1 MVARRE
7 FISAMVASAVSVT
20 ALPSL
25 AASDTDK
32 VSFPKNANAQAPFTP
47 PYGLALGGVPL
58 ASGFKITPLEDGI
71 DAVRTAW
78 QQGIRYFDTSPWY
91 GQGRSERRMGA
102 FLAEQNRDEFFL
114 STKIGRL
121 LKPGNPPQSKV
132 WPKPAPFHREYDF
145 SAAGVRRS
153 IEDSMQRLGVDR
165 IDFVFIHDLSPD
177 NGDMGSDW
185 LEYFKQAQH
194 GAMPELIRMRE
205 EGIIK
210 GWGLGVNTLAP
221 ILKTLEVSDADLFL
235 SATQY
240 TLIRHQDSLA
250 QLHPAL
256 RNHGKKMVVG
266 SPLNC
271 GFLSGAERLDYGG
284 TITPELR
291 AKRQQLQAMA
301 QHYGT
306 NLRTVALQFAGAPDV
321 VTSVIVGARNGQ
333 QIAEDIASMQQQLPA
348 ELWQELKSTGLIA
361 AEAPVPIIS

>member
-1 MVARRE
+1 MVARRQ
-7 FISAMVASAVSVT
+7 FIAAMAASAVSSV

-25 AASDTDK
+25 AASAPDRI
-32 VSFPKNANAQAPFTP
+32 SFPKNPNTQAAFKPPF
-47 PYGLALGGVPL
+47 GLALGGVPL
-58 ASGFKITPLEDGI
+58 ASGFKVTPLEDGI

-78 QQGIRYFDTSPWY
+78 QQGVRYFDTSPWY

-177 NGDMGSDW
+177 NGDMGRAW
-185 LEYFKQAQH
+185 LDYFKQAER

-210 GWGLGVNTLAP
+210 GWGMGVNTIAP

-250 QLHPAL
+250 QLQPAL
-256 RNHGKKMVVG
+256 RKHGKQMVVG

-291 AKRQQLQAMA
+291 DKRQNLSAVA
-301 QHYGT
+301 RKYGT
-306 NLRTVALQFAGAPDV
+306 DLRTVALQFAGAPDV
-321 VTSVIVGARNGQ
+321 VASVIVGARNGQ
-333 QIAEDIASMQQQLPA
+333 QMAEDVASMQQPLPA
-348 ELWQELKSTGLIA
+348 ELWQELKAKSLIA
-361 AEAPVPIIS
+361 AAAPVPVLG